1 MSRSVFLA
9 SLLAVSLVPPLA
21 PAAFAEAVAFDKS
34 WTTQRFSLFSS
45 NKYGFNGSSLSIT
58 SDGSVSLAYARV
70 KEGLWGAKAAKWSW
84 GVTQSVPATDLAK
97 KGGDDRNA
105 SLYFVF
111 LPEAEAKA
119 LGAKA
124 DVRKLLT
131 SKAARVLVYVWGDNR
146 GRGTLLSSP
155 YLGNRGKTILLR
167 PAGTGKFSESVNL
180 AADYKRAFGGQAG
193 ALVGL
198 AVSADSDD
206 TDTAI
211 RATITGLALN

>member
-1 MSRSVFLA
+1 MSRPFILA
-9 SLLAVSLVPPLA
+9 SLIAALAVP
-21 PAAFAEAVAFDKS
+21 AFADAVPFNKS

-45 NKYGFNGSSLSIT
+45 NKYGFGGNALSIA
-58 SDGSVSLAYARV
+58 SDGSVSLAYTRV
-70 KEGLWGAKAAKWSW
+70 KESLWNARSASW
-84 GVTQSVPATDLAK
+84 GWEVSKSVPATDLAK

-124 DVRKLLT
+124 KVTKLLS
-131 SKAARVLVYVWGDNR
+131 SKSARVLVYVWGDKR

-155 YLGNRGKTILLR
+155 YLGSRGKTIVLR
-167 PAGTGKFSESVNL
+167 GAGTGKHSEKVDL
-180 AADYKRAFGGQAG
+180 AADYRRAFKGQPG

-206 TDTAI
+206 TDSVI
-211 RATITGLALN
+211 RARITGLSLN

>member
-1 MSRSVFLA
+1 MTRSLFLAAMIAALPATSVF
-9 SLLAVSLVPPLA
+9 
-21 PAAFAEAVAFDKS
+21 AESVAFDNTWS
-34 WTTQRFSLFSS
+34 TQRFSLFSS
-45 NKYGFNGSSLSIT
+45 NRYGFQGNTLSIA

-70 KEGLWGAKAAKWSW
+70 QQPLWGAKSAKWSW
-84 GVTQSVPATDLAK
+84 AVSQSVPATDLTK

-119 LGAKA
+119 LGDKA
-124 DVRKLLT
+124 NIRKLLT
-131 SKAARVLVYVWGDNR
+131 AESARVLVYVWGDNQ
-146 GRGTLLSSP
+146 GRGKVLSSP

-167 PAGTGKFSESVNL
+167 AAGTGKFSEKVDL
-180 AADYKRAFGGQAG
+180 AADYRRVFGGPAG

-206 TDTAI
+206 TNSAI
-211 RATITGLALN
+211 RASISGLTLN